1 MEVLSV
7 ARTCVGST
15 SLSNI
20 DRKLK
25 GSSTCQ
31 VIARNS
37 SSFFGFT
44 FLPKGLSFPD
54 SLKRQEGRLERRAPS
69 ALLNAHEYRKQ
80 QLEKVFLKEVG
91 SDPENDDDGDLC
103 PIECVREINKLSE
116 LEQIIEDSK
125 SAGALVVVDFFRT
138 SCGSCRYI
146 EKGFQKLCKGAGN
159 GEASVIFLKH
169 NVRLTYPLSLRLHC
183 CLQLMIFLIIITY
196 QYPLSKTNPKHFKFY
211 TNKRKKTSLTASP
224 AYQMTPLL
232 TALISSFALFF
243 LCGFTTEF

>member
-54 SLKRQEGRLERRAPS
+54 SLKRQEGRL
-69 ALLNAHEYRKQ
+69 EYRKQ

-183 CLQLMIFLIIITY
+183 CLQLMIFL
-196 QYPLSKTNPKHFKFY
+196 
-211 TNKRKKTSLTASP
+211 
-224 AYQMTPLL
+224 MTPLL

>member
-7 ARTCVGST
+7 AKTCVGST

-25 GSSTCQ
+25 GSSTRQ
-31 VIARNS
+31 VISRNS

-54 SLKRQEGRLERRAPS
+54 SLKRQEGRLERTPS

-91 SDPENDDDGDLC
+91 SDPENEDDGDLC

-125 SAGALVVVDFFRT
+125 SVGALVVVDFFRT

-169 NVRLTYPLSLRLHC
+169 NVLDEYDEQSDIAEKFRIKVVPLFRFYKNGELVESFPTRDKAKILEAIYKHLDIDQTIEEWSDLHG
-183 CLQLMIFLIIITY
+183 L
-196 QYPLSKTNPKHFKFY
+196 K
-211 TNKRKKTSLTASP
+211 
-224 AYQMTPLL
+224 
-232 TALISSFALFF
+232 
-243 LCGFTTEF
+243 